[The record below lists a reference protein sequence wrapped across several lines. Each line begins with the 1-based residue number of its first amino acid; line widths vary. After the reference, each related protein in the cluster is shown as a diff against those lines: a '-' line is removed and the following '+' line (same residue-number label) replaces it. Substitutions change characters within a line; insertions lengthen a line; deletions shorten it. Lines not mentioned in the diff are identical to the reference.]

1 MDLSGVWGGL
11 RVGWGCI
18 VMSLVGIVVVS
29 LSALLV
35 IMFNVIGIGKVII
48 ASSSSSMEI
57 VHFSIIVIGKGG
69 SASGL
74 GVVLS
79 VIVQ

>member
-1 MDLSGVWGGL
+1 
-11 RVGWGCI
+11 
-18 VMSLVGIVVVS
+18 MSLVGIVVVS

-35 IMFNVIGIGKVII
+35 IMFNVIGVGKVII